1 MRSASPEDLGALEKR
16 FLDIVSKA
24 AEAENATRST
34 KSGTVTAV
42 TELVGDRPSGKTNE
56 DQPIVGV
63 AIAAVAAHGWTPK
76 LVSAST
82 DANVP
87 ISMGIPTVT
96 IASGIGDRQHSLDE
110 FLDVEKSG
118 SVRQLG
124 MAFTTLLALA
134 DMTE

>member
-1 MRSASPEDLGALEKR
+1 
-16 FLDIVSKA
+16 
-24 AEAENATRST
+24 
-34 KSGTVTAV
+34 
-42 TELVGDRPSGKTNE
+42 
-56 DQPIVGV
+56 
-63 AIAAVAAHGWTPK
+63 
-76 LVSAST
+76 
-82 DANVP
+82 
-87 ISMGIPTVT
+87 MGIPTVT

>member
-1 MRSASPEDLGALEKR
+1 M
-16 FLDIVSKA
+16 SKA

-34 KSGTVTAV
+34 KSGSITAV
-42 TELVGDRPSGKTNE
+42 TELVGDRPSGKTSE
-56 DQPIVGV
+56 DQPIVRV
-63 AIAAVAAHGWTPK
+63 AVAAVAAHGWTPK

-124 MAFTTLLALA
+124 MALTTLLALA